1 MNPAQLES
9 KHLTG
14 LSVLNIL
21 GGLRQGKLNNCSL
34 ETQQVST
41 DERKKPPFLSRAHMP
56 MQKKCWSAFLG
67 EINQLH
73 RRRRLFRSGTHLS
86 PGCLA
91 TFFLFI
97 IFSMQL
103 IARCV
108 RYGQK
113 NDVLACECM
122 QCGFLMEGNSREVP
136 R

>member
-1 MNPAQLES
+1 MNPAQLKS
-9 KHLTG
+9 KHRTG

-34 ETQQVST
+34 ETQQIST
-41 DERKKPPFLSRAHMP
+41 DERKKTVLSRAHMP

-73 RRRRLFRSGTHLS
+73 RRRRLFRSGTRLS

-108 RYGQK
+108 RYRQT
-113 NDVLACECM
+113 NDILA
-122 QCGFLMEGNSREVP
+122 
-136 R
+136 